1 MLVMLFLLV
10 ILINVAVVAAVIA
23 GVNATQKKSKLTS
36 DVTFERVEYMN
47 GSKLENFYDAPID
60 NPTWDD
66 VSARIR
72 KMMDVSDEHVLLT
85 MKQATYGV
93 RFMQAAQIEGGYDLQ
108 VGREEGDQS
117 KLVERIVDANELNE
131 RFQTFYRY
139 AYVDNLGD
147 FTPVKFFEN

>member
-108 VGREEGDQS
+108 VGLEEGDQS

>member
-36 DVTFERVEYMN
+36 DVAFERVEYMN

-93 RFMQAAQIEGGYDLQ
+93 RFMQAAKTEGGYDLQ
-108 VGREEGDQS
+108 VGLEEGDQS

-131 RFQTFYRY
+131 RFQVFYRY